1 MHVSKKDVDE
11 LLNEQ
16 HRTIDDLANAVGYG
30 NMTKGIY
37 MMVYRVIEPIAEL
50 KQKTASF
57 LKCDIDEINWETVP
71 VSETSTTIPV
81 VSDEDW
87 HSASG
92 YGLCDE
98 HVRVVIV
105 NDHIASDRIVLICKK
120 CNVEMEHFLLGALEK
135 PSSHLIGDLPGML
148 LGGPVRCGK
157 CGRVSGA
164 KFKVTPTYQ
173 PGKP

>member
-1 MHVSKKDVDE
+1 MSTFKRTVEE
-11 LLNEQ
+11 LRIEQ
-16 HRTIDDLANAVGYG
+16 HRSIDDIANAVGYG
-30 NMTKGIY
+30 DMTKGIY
-37 MMVYRVIEPIAEL
+37 MMVYRVIESIAEL

-57 LKCDIDEINWETVP
+57 LNCDIDEINWETVP
-71 VSETSTTIPV
+71 VSENSTTIPV
-81 VSDEDW
+81 ISDGDW

-92 YGLCDE
+92 YGLCHK

-105 NDHIASDRIVLICKK
+105 NDHIAKDRIVLICKK

-148 LGGPVRCGK
+148 LGGPLRCGK

-164 KFKVTPTYQ
+164 KFMMTPAHQ
-173 PGKP
+173 QGN